1 MKDLIG
7 KWKIDEILMFDE
19 QASDMAWVKVADALK
34 KPDLDE
40 DYKRM
45 VNAIIEFTTNNKM
58 EMLFPIPDDLP
69 KEELDE
75 ALASGEVSMKDD
87 MILAESFDWKIENG
101 KPYYDSKA
109 EGEVLGEKV
118 NPWVELKETPDG
130 YEIMTFRIVK
140 A

>member
-7 KWKIDEILMFDE
+7 KWKIDEIMMFDE

-40 DYKRM
+40 DYKRTA
-45 VNAIIEFTTNNKM
+45 NTIIEFTTDGNM

-75 ALASGEVSMKDD
+75 ALASGEVYMKND
-87 MILAESFDWKIENG
+87 MIVVEKFDWKMKDG

-109 EGEVLGEKV
+109 EGEVLGEKID
-118 NPWVELKETPDG
+118 PWVEFKEIPNG
-130 YEIMTFRIVK
+130 YEFMTFRIVK
-140 A
+140 I